1 MKNLIVFDLDG
12 TLAESKSSVDAEM
25 VALLSDLLNVVK
37 VAVIS
42 GGAWPQF
49 EKQLLARLPHDSRLT
64 NLSLLPVCGTQFY
77 RHEGTWIRV
86 YSEEFTP
93 AEKDRIIGALNK
105 AFDASEFRAARSWG
119 EAIEDRGGQITLSAL
134 GQDAPLTEKQKW
146 DPDFSKR
153 EKIMAILKPLLPDVS
168 IKTGGSTSIDIT
180 RLGVDKAYGI
190 EKLRDLL
197 GIRVSEMLFLGDAL
211 FPGGNDSPVKRT
223 GIKTIQVRDWNETK
237 HIIDAIIVCLERGD
251 ASCQISD

>member
-12 TLAESKSSVDAEM
+12 TLAESKSSLDQEM
-25 VALLSDLLNVVK
+25 AGLLGHLLDVAK

-49 EKQLLARLPHDSRLT
+49 EKQVLAHLPDHDRLAKLY
-64 NLSLLPVCGTQFY
+64 LLPVCGTQFY
-77 RHEGTWIRV
+77 RHDGTWNRL

-93 AEKDRIIGALNK
+93 TEKDRIIAALDK
-105 AFDASEFRAARSWG
+105 AFDASGFRATRCWG
-119 EAIEDRGGQITLSAL
+119 KVIEDRGGQITLSAL
-134 GQDAPLTEKQKW
+134 GQDAPLSEKQKW

-153 EKIMAILKPLLPDVS
+153 QKIMTILEPLIPDVS

-180 RLGVDKAYGI
+180 RPGIDKAYGI
-190 EKLRDLL
+190 DKLCDLL
-197 GIRVSEMLFLGDAL
+197 KVSVPEMLFVGDAL

-223 GIKTIQVRDWNETK
+223 GVKTIQVRDVDETK
-237 HIIDAIIVCLERGD
+237 RVIEAIVACLD
-251 ASCQISD
+251 PKSSP